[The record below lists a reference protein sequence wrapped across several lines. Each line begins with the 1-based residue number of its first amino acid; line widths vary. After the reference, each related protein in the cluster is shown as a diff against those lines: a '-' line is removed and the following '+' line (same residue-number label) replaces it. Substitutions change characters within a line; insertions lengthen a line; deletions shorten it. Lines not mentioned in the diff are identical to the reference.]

1 MAQLTLRRPRWAS
14 KASWLPSVGVGTVFL
29 VVGML
34 GGLAVALFGKMAT
47 LFFSVLIV
55 GFFGLLVP
63 VRMMVPALVVMS
75 FLVAGQLTYFA
86 RIDKALWLPF
96 LIGLLLLIRYPF
108 DLMQRAPG
116 NSHQFEFE
124 PKLGFAIKASL
135 FVYFAT
141 LAASTAINMVGPLQI
156 LVSAKEY
163 FFLWVLLL
171 ILSFGLVR
179 PELIEKIWHW
189 LPWLMVFQ
197 IPLILYQRFVIA
209 PSRAI
214 RHMGAE
220 WDAVVGAFGG
230 NPEGGGASGAMG
242 MFCVV
247 AMAYTVARWRRGLI
261 GGFPAG
267 VLVLCGFA
275 SIALAEVKFAVL
287 LLPLAFA
294 VIYVRQFL
302 KKPIETAFAMMAVL
316 VISFSVLV
324 LYKTQFSGDGES
336 QTVGEYVT
344 NTFQSR
350 SNDDDFVNYR
360 TGELGRK
367 AALVFWKQQH
377 GVYALDKLLIG
388 HGAGASRVGDM
399 VVGEAAKRW
408 PFNIARS
415 SLAILLW
422 ETGLIGSLAVIAM
435 LSFAFLGLFRF
446 VSDERLSHE
455 QQSLAAGMSVAVM
468 TVAASL
474 PYNTDFL
481 FAHQTQILLLLSLGY
496 LAMLKGRF
504 AGHAARSAPSP
515 NQPPPRT
522 GSTLA

>member
-1 MAQLTLRRPRWAS
+1 MAQLTLKRAS
-14 KASWLPSVGVGTVFL
+14 RSQKAGRLTSVAVGVVFL
-29 VVGML
+29 AIAML
-34 GGLAVALFGKMAT
+34 GGLATALFGKVAT

-55 GFFGLLVP
+55 GFFGLVVP

-96 LIGLLLLIRYPF
+96 LIGLLLLIRFPF

-116 NSHQFEFE
+116 NNHQYDFD

-141 LAASTAINMVGPLQI
+141 LAASTAINTVGPLQI

-171 ILSFGLVR
+171 IFSFGLVR

-209 PSRAI
+209 PSRAV

-287 LLPLAFA
+287 LLPLGFA
-294 VIYVRQFL
+294 VIYIRQFL
-302 KKPIETAFAMMAVL
+302 KKPVETAFAMLAVF

-324 LYKTQFSGDGES
+324 LYKTQFSNDGES
-336 QTVGEYVT
+336 QSVGEYIES
-344 NTFQSR
+344 TFKSR

-377 GVYALDKLLIG
+377 DVYALDKLLIG

-422 ETGLIGSLAVIAM
+422 ETGVIGSVAVIAM
-435 LSFAFLGLFRF
+435 LSFCFVGLFRY
-446 VSDERLSHE
+446 VSDERLSQE

-496 LAMLKGRF
+496 LAQLNGKFSGRPEE
-504 AGHAARSAPSP
+504 ASPSP
-515 NQPPPRT
+515 AQLSPGM
-522 GSTLA
+522 GSKLA